1 MQWQWQLRQQQLLQQ
16 QLSHPVAR
24 GPWRDNTT
32 QREVFESE
40 SDDDSVFG
48 YQESQQSDDSVNH
61 GGGSSNGRGGGLTS
75 KTNNARIYIN
85 AQPVDGLP
93 SLHTS
98 AARPVGNTDNGP
110 PSPWA
115 TGDTKRRIIDELKKE
130 TSDIHL
136 YYSDR
141 SNNGKY
147 EINYSSIR
155 DKYASP
161 NHDMKKFRPNMKRL
175 IDSFAKK
182 TGPFKEES
190 ANETNKV
197 EPWYTSNKKKSLGY
211 ILLHDLYRFE
221 ATRMNNMPAAQIWAA
236 YPQFQLYPLDDF
248 KKYNTNMKSLVSKKL
263 KIVAI
268 EEKYFKED
276 MTNEP
281 EKQSTCRNTPFWNKH
296 AAKKLLAKDIRDGL
310 DNDLQPAQL
319 RMTRPEYQEFPPEF
333 FRKRIYEIKS
343 KQKCGPYWQAK
354 RNKNALK
361 SHHIEAER
369 LRKEWAEDDEML
381 ELMGS
386 LRVTDD

>member
-24 GPWRDNTT
+24 GPWRDNT
-32 QREVFESE
+32 QREVYESE

-48 YQESQQSDDSVNH
+48 
-61 GGGSSNGRGGGLTS
+61 SSNGRDGGLTS
-75 KTNNARIYIN
+75 KTNNAARIYIN

-161 NHDMKKFRPNMKRL
+161 NHDMKKFRPIMKRL

-281 EKQSTCRNTPFWNKH
+281 EKLSTLRNTPFWNNH
-296 AAKKLLAKDIRDGL
+296 AAKKLLLAKDIRDGL
-310 DNDLQPAQL
+310 NNDLQPAQL
-319 RMTRPEYQEFPPEF
+319 RMTRPEYQEFPLAC